1 MEEWDKNEEDI
12 RKLMVEMTEMR
23 DKPHSAE
30 WKTLKARLAVAVWK
44 HAEKL
49 YKEVKVIKTNNDE
62 KKEYRG
68 VVSDCG
74 VEIMEALEGVMR
86 NFSPDKGDCI
96 HYINRIL
103 KTLIS
108 KRKEKVK
115 VEKSRNGVK
124 LPEKKI
130 KALKRLCESFE
141 KNIRSPQVQEWL
153 AKTQGCSLED
163 VRHLLQADIE
173 CRVLSE
179 NQDGTDEE
187 EYSLL
192 DFYAGT
198 EPDNEVEMMEE
209 LHSIFSC
216 IQQIWEDSQE
226 RTQDYLS
233 ALVTRQ
239 ILSENRFI
247 SDAKL
252 VPELRQYGFCDA
264 NILEQYLE
272 DKLPLQEAVAEQF
285 CRHKTDASRT
295 MRHFQEKLTDL
306 LKMKANLST

>member
-1 MEEWDKNEEDI
+1 MEERDKFEENI
-12 RKLMVEMTEMR
+12 RKLMVETVEMR

-30 WKTLKARLAVAVWK
+30 WKTLKAKLAVAVWK
-44 HAEKL
+44 LAEKL
-49 YKEVKVIKTNNDE
+49 SGEF
-62 KKEYRG
+62 
-68 VVSDCG
+68 VSECG
-74 VEIMEALEGVMR
+74 VEIMEALEPVMK

-96 HYINRIL
+96 RYINKSL
-103 KTLIS
+103 KNLIR
-108 KRKEKVK
+108 KRTEKMR
-115 VEKSRNGVK
+115 VEDVRNGVK

-141 KNIRSPQVQEWL
+141 KDIRSPQVQEWL
-153 AKTQGCSLED
+153 AKMQACSLED
-163 VRHLLQADIE
+163 VRCLLQADIE

-179 NQDGTDEE
+179 NQGGTNEE
-187 EYSLL
+187 EYSLF
-192 DFYAGT
+192 DFLAIQNPGSG
-198 EPDNEVEMMEE
+198 VEMMEE
-209 LHSIFSC
+209 LRFIFPC
-216 IQQIWEDSQE
+216 IQQIWMGSQE

-272 DKLPLQEAVAEQF
+272 DKLPLQEEVAEQF